1 MEAVMYSLTM
11 KRGKRS
17 VFIGLFP
24 STYRVAVVEC
34 NLEWGSDWKP
44 IVEQQVAF
52 FEKKAI
58 KETSYSDSEDSPG

>member
-24 STYRVAVVEC
+24 STYRLQVVEC
-34 NLEWGSDWKP
+34 NLEWDPSWKP
-44 IVEQQVAF
+44 IVE
-52 FEKKAI
+52 EKEVI
-58 KETSYSDSEDSPG
+58 YDHRISPPDKQ